1 MSKQKSVI
9 VVTSG
14 KSPHIYY
21 NLRRAEKEMLTHKNP
36 KYQVFAN
43 IYDAKMYLA
52 TIIDNMSMTS
62 NLQNDSKQDAPSS
75 PKESATILIYQS
87 LNHAAHFV
95 SGFTIINDEDATD
108 QFSKIYQRP
117 MSKNSQQTSSDT
129 YLRCYNQ
136 VIIASIKK
144 AIHQK
149 YHTIK
154 IAYQPYSFE
163 KIVANLATNYQD
175 DKGSPQPSSIY
186 KILAEINEL
195 SKFISIDF
203 VEFKLDDHNQDAF
216 KKLKNHVAYYHG
228 IS

>member
-1 MSKQKSVI
+1 MII

-14 KSPHIYY
+14 KSPHVYY
-21 NLRRAEKEMLTHKNP
+21 NLRKAKKEMRTHKNP
-36 KYQVFAN
+36 KYQVFDN
-43 IYDAKMYLA
+43 IDDAKMYLG

-62 NLQNDSKQDAPSS
+62 NLQNDSKQDVSSS

-87 LNHAAHFV
+87 LNHAVHFV
-95 SGFTIINDEDATD
+95 SGFTIINDVDSAD
-108 QFSKIYQRP
+108 QLTKIYQRP
-117 MSKNSQQTSSDT
+117 MSKNSQQTSSET

-136 VIIASIKK
+136 VVIASIKK
-144 AIHQK
+144 AIQQK

-163 KIVANLATNYQD
+163 KIIADLAANYQND
-175 DKGSPQPSSIY
+175 RKSPQPSSIY

-195 SKFISIDF
+195 SKFINIDF
-203 VEFKLDDHNQDAF
+203 VEFKLDNHNQDAF
-216 KKLKNHVAYYHG
+216 KKLKNHVTYYHK